1 MAMTKE
7 QILEQAMALNPR
19 QREELAEE
27 LLLSVD
33 EILDPRWAAEIQKR
47 IAQIDRGETTL
58 HPADEVFEAIRAK
71 YSK

>member
-7 QILEQAMALNPR
+7 QILEHAMALEPR

-33 EILDPRWAAEIQKR
+33 EILDPEWAAEIKRR
-47 IAQIDRGETTL
+47 IAQIDRGEAKL
-58 HPADEVFEAIRAK
+58 VPADEVFATLRAK

>member
-1 MAMTKE
+1 MTKE
-7 QILEQAMALNPR
+7 QILHQAMALDPR

-33 EILDPRWAAEIQKR
+33 EILDPEWAAEIQKR
-47 IAQIDRGETTL
+47 INQINRGDAQLR
-58 HPADEVFEAIRAK
+58 PADDVFNEIRAK